1 MPYARQKGAMPM
13 SKPITIAIA
22 VSLWSALPMIA
33 SAGDTAKTGIGSGIG
48 GAAGAAVGG
57 ELGGKTGAVVGGAA
71 GGAVG
76 AAATTRGDGRRG
88 AIVGGAVGGAA
99 GAAVGHEAGGKT
111 GAVVG
116 AGLGAGTGAVIGRK
130 LDGDGK
136 PQTNKQVTGAVT
148 VSSAG
153 HSAADQGPCGWK
165 KNKNHPGKG
174 WAKGHS
180 KAC

>member
-1 MPYARQKGAMPM
+1 MPYAGQKGAMLM
-13 SKPITIAIA
+13 SKRIAVAIA

-33 SAGDTAKTGIGSGIG
+33 SAGDTAKTAIGSGIG

-116 AGLGAGTGAVIGRK
+116 AGVGAGTGAVIGRK

-148 VSSAG
+148 VSSTG

>member
-1 MPYARQKGAMPM
+1 
-13 SKPITIAIA
+13 
-22 VSLWSALPMIA
+22 MIA
-33 SAGDTAKTGIGSGIG
+33 RSTTLKENFCASGTPG
-48 GAAGAAVGG
+48 R
-57 ELGGKTGAVVGGAA
+57 ELFIQSRDEVNEP
-71 GGAVG
+71 
-76 AAATTRGDGRRG
+76 RMPDC
-88 AIVGGAVGGAA
+88 ILDGGAA
-99 GAAVGHEAGGKT
+99 GAAVGHEAGG
-111 GAVVG
+111 
-116 AGLGAGTGAVIGRK
+116 VIGRK

-148 VSSAG
+148 VSSTG